1 MSTVTETSSPTVG
14 GAQRTVRRL
23 IVYGL
28 LFALVTIGAIGL
40 GGLLARLLEA
50 GTALVIDDVAGLAQ
64 SLAFTLIGGPL
75 AAFLWWAVWRRLD
88 DEAERTSLAW
98 GLYLAA
104 MYTVSLITFTTAL
117 VSTASALVDG
127 DWEPRS
133 FSTGVV
139 WAGVWI
145 WHNWM
150 WRHPARRPARLTS
163 LPPVVGSAYGLV
175 IGVGGAVTALGSLLD
190 TAIRGFSDQAVGAPW
205 WLSVVRSLLWALAG
219 IAIWWW
225 HWIHD
230 ETRSAKT
237 GLANVALVV
246 LGILGASV
254 LTLGGI
260 GTIVFVLLRLA
271 FDRSDPVNELVD
283 PLGEAIAAAAIGSLV
298 WFYHRRVSLARSE
311 DTRQA
316 STLVTSGVGLVAAAT
331 GIGVIVNS
339 LLATFGTPLAGSDTR
354 TLLLGGISALIVGGP
369 VWWLVWKP
377 TAPVAPAEMAST
389 GRRVYLI
396 AVFGLSAIV
405 ALVALL
411 VVGYRT
417 FEFLL
422 DTATGATLVDRIRAP
437 LGLLVATALVSGYH
451 FSVWRHDRTA
461 TAGMAP
467 AQRRA
472 ISRVILVTG
481 AAPGPQTQAIE
492 DATGAS
498 VSVWMRAAVAGEEV
512 AVGPDAQQLARALDG
527 VTGKRVLV
535 VTGPGSQVQ
544 VVPLAD

>member
-1 MSTVTETSSPTVG
+1 MSAVTTTSSPTVG

-40 GGLLARLLEA
+40 SGLLARLLEA
-50 GTALVIDDVAGLAQ
+50 GTQLAINDVTGLAQ

-75 AAFLWWAVWRRLD
+75 AALLWWAVWRRLD
-88 DEAERTSLAW
+88 EEAERTSLAW

-104 MYTVSLITFTTAL
+104 MYAVSLITFTAAL
-117 VSTASALVDG
+117 VSTASTLVDG
-127 DWEPRS
+127 DWQPRS

-139 WAGVWI
+139 WAGVWV
-145 WHNWM
+145 WHSWM
-150 WRHPARRPARLTS
+150 WRHPARRPARLAS
-163 LPPVVGSAYGLV
+163 LPAVVGSAYGLV
-175 IGVGGAVTALGSLLD
+175 IGVGGGATALGSLLD
-190 TAIRGFSDQAVGAPW
+190 TAIRGFSDQAVGDPW
-205 WLSVVRSLLWALAG
+205 WFSAVRSLLWALAG
-219 IAIWWW
+219 AAIWWW
-225 HWIHD
+225 HWIH
-230 ETRSAKT
+230 EQTRALQT
-237 GLANVALVV
+237 ALANVSLVFLGV
-246 LGILGASV
+246 LGAGV

-260 GTIVFVLLRLA
+260 GAIVFVLLRLA
-271 FDRSDPVNELVD
+271 FDRADPVTELVD
-283 PLGEAIAAAAIGSLV
+283 PLGEAMAAAAIGALV
-298 WFYHRRVSLARSE
+298 WFYHRRIALARSQ

-331 GIGVIVNS
+331 GIGVVVNS
-339 LLATFGTPLAGSDTR
+339 LLATLGTPLAGSDTR

-377 TAPVAPAEMAST
+377 VAQVEPAEMAST

-411 VVGYRT
+411 VVGYRI

-422 DTATGATLVDRIRAP
+422 DSATGGTLVDRIRAP

-451 FSVWRHDRTA
+451 FSVWRHDRSA
-461 TAGMAP
+461 TAGMVP

-472 ISRVILVTG
+472 IARVILVTG
-481 AAPGPQTQAIE
+481 AVPEPQMQAIE
-492 DATGAS
+492 EATGAS
-498 VSVWMRAAVAGEEV
+498 VTVWMRAPVAGEV
-512 AVGPDAQQLARALDG
+512 AVPGPDAEQLARALEG